1 MVSIKDIAKE
11 CGVSA
16 ATVSKALNDQPDIG
30 KVTKDLVRKTAAKL
44 GYVVNPSARALKTNR
59 TYNIGIVYSG
69 IKPGLAHEYFSV
81 ILESF
86 KSSVEAKGYDIT
98 FVNND
103 VAGRKGS
110 FLEQCRYRQF
120 DGVAVITAD
129 FTDPEIKSLCESGIP
144 AVTIDYVYS
153 SCSSVV
159 SENVK
164 GMREL
169 TDYVISKGHKDIA
182 FIHGEDTEV
191 TRNRIMG
198 FTSAMRDNGL
208 EVNEKF
214 LLSSAYHDADSCYL
228 ITRSL
233 LKEEH
238 RPSCIMFPDDYS
250 YMGGLRA
257 IIEAGLN
264 IPTDISTVGY
274 DDIGLAKAF
283 RLTTYNQDS
292 VTIGRLA
299 GEKLIKEIENPES
312 YKEHSVVIGKIVER
326 WTVRDIRE
334 QRQE

>member
-30 KVTKDLVRKTAAKL
+30 KATKELVKKTAAKL
-44 GYVVNPSARALKTNR
+44 GYVVNPSARALKTNK

-86 KSSVEAKGYDIT
+86 KSAVEEKGYDIT
-98 FVNND
+98 FVNNN
-103 VAGRKGS
+103 VTGRKGS
-110 FLEQCRYRQF
+110 YLEQCRYRQF

-129 FTDPEIKSLCESGIP
+129 FTDPGIEELCRSGIP
-144 AVTIDYVYS
+144 AVTIDYVYD

-159 SENVK
+159 SDNVK
-164 GMREL
+164 GMRDL
-169 TDYVISKGHKDIA
+169 TNAVIAKGHRDIA

-191 TRNRIMG
+191 TRNRIIG
-198 FTSAMRDNGL
+198 FTSAMKEHGIDI
-208 EVNEKF
+208 NEKYI
-214 LLSSAYHDADSCYL
+214 LSSSYHDAESCYL

-233 LKEEH
+233 LKEEQ
-238 RPSCIMFPDDYS
+238 RPTCIMFPDDYS

-264 IPTDISTVGY
+264 IPADISTVGY
-274 DDIGLAKAF
+274 DDIALSRAF

-292 VTIGRLA
+292 VNIGRLA
-299 GEKLIKEIENPES
+299 GEKLIKEIENPGS
-312 YKEHSVVIGKIVER
+312 YKEHSVVIGKVIDR
-326 WTVRDIRE
+326 WTVKDIS
-334 QRQE
+334 Q